1 MRYVRICFQIAILYL
16 IYWVGTLI
24 QGLLHTSIPG
34 SIIGMT
40 LLFILLQTKII
51 KEKWLGDGAQFLLK
65 FLALLFVPATVGI
78 MDYLSFFKG
87 KGFITVAIV
96 LVSTFLV
103 MITSSV
109 VGEKIAARKQQKQGK
124 NIGEGFGA

>member
-1 MRYVRICFQIAILYL
+1 MRFVKICFQIAILYM
-16 IYWVGTLI
+16 IYWIGTLI

-34 SIIGMT
+34 SIIGMI
-40 LLFILLQTKII
+40 LLFILLQTNII
-51 KEKWLGDGAQFLLK
+51 KEKWLGEGAQFLLAY
-65 FLALLFVPATVGI
+65 LALLFVPATVGI

-96 LVSTFLV
+96 LLSTFLV
-103 MITSSV
+103 MLTSSI
-109 VGEKIAARKQQKQGK
+109 VGDKLAARKQQKQTK